1 MNAPA
6 TKSKTIDKAFPTACS
21 RVITFA
27 KDPVDKADPATAG
40 SPLARLVARRIKL
53 CVAKCFYAAKPAS
66 VRFMLTFRPQ
76 SW

>member
-6 TKSKTIDKAFPTACS
+6 TKSKTINKAFPTPYS
-21 RVITFA
+21 GVITFA

-40 SPLARLVARRIKL
+40 SALRHLVVLRIKP
-53 CVAKCFYAAKPAS
+53 CVAKCFYAAKPAN

-76 SW
+76 SR